1 MNRIEIAEV
10 NSAKLLSDFL
20 KLPARL
26 FAEDPYWVSPL
37 LSEQK
42 AILDRK
48 RNPFFRHCRYQ
59 AWVIYKDQKIQ
70 GRVLAYVDD
79 AYNQH
84 SNSQTGFI
92 GFFDCT
98 NNDGLAGS
106 LFAKATHWLR
116 EEGMTHVYGPMNFSI
131 GNECGVQLDA
141 FDTMPYLQMNHMPPY
156 YRTLFENAG
165 FTKAHDLYAY
175 KVNVAEVVS
184 SPIFLRFQ
192 QVAERIKMKENITFR
207 QVDMKNFNAE
217 IELIN
222 NLFNQALRDNWGF
235 VPSELEEALF
245 VGKSLKMIVDP
256 SLVLIAERNGK
267 PIGMSISLPD
277 ANQVLKRMNGKLFPI
292 GWLKF
297 LLYRRN
303 INRARVYILGI
314 LEEERM
320 KGLDAVF
327 YCTSLTRGKDRGY
340 KEAELS
346 WISEENEAMIR
357 MVEKMGADRY
367 KTYRMYRRQLI

>member
-1 MNRIEIAEV
+1 
-10 NSAKLLSDFL
+10 
-20 KLPARL
+20 
-26 FAEDPYWVSPL
+26 
-37 LSEQK
+37 
-42 AILDRK
+42 
-48 RNPFFRHCRYQ
+48 
-59 AWVIYKDQKIQ
+59 
-70 GRVLAYVDD
+70 
-79 AYNQH
+79 
-84 SNSQTGFI
+84 
-92 GFFDCT
+92 
-98 NNDGLAGS
+98 
-106 LFAKATHWLR
+106 
-116 EEGMTHVYGPMNFSI
+116 
-131 GNECGVQLDA
+131 
-141 FDTMPYLQMNHMPPY
+141 
-156 YRTLFENAG
+156 
-165 FTKAHDLYAY
+165 
-175 KVNVAEVVS
+175 
-184 SPIFLRFQ
+184 
-192 QVAERIKMKENITFR
+192 MKENITFR

-327 YCTSLTRGKDRGY
+327 LLHKSHQGKGPG
-340 KEAELS
+340 L
-346 WISEENEAMIR
+346 
-357 MVEKMGADRY
+357 
-367 KTYRMYRRQLI
+367 